1 MAPDNMT
8 AKTLVLCWGRRLVNT
23 DTQAAVGGKNVRAL
37 AVLTQ
42 FWFTEWVW
50 VSSESLP
57 PSLPRSHS
65 AVVCGGWHLA
75 LRLSCLPPPLFSA
88 LQWDHVV
95 LLISQ
100 QWPYSLPFPL
110 FSLPLCISSFPLSSS
125 PSLTDTSGRLFVTSP
140 HRRVDGL
147 HFMRCYDFFF
157 FPPEPRSFFTSSPHS
172 PSSLEPW
179 LSLASSPSFTRASKY
194 PFAATVTPE
203 KKRENV

>member
-1 MAPDNMT
+1 MASHNALLISSGEIWSTSTYMQT
-8 AKTLVLCWGRRLVNT
+8 
-23 DTQAAVGGKNVRAL
+23 AAVTNVLKL

-42 FWFTEWVW
+42 FWFWKCR
-50 VSSESLP
+50 SAMG

-110 FSLPLCISSFPLSSS
+110 FSLSTFPHSSCLRLLPSRRHIRQTICNFS
-125 PSLTDTSGRLFVTSP
+125 PAVTSTLFTLL
-140 HRRVDGL
+140 GA
-147 HFMRCYDFFF
+147 FFF
-157 FPPEPRSFFTSSPHS
+157 FFLTFFSSTRSFSTSPPTHPALWSLGCRLPVLQVSPEHQS
-172 PSSLEPW
+172 T
-179 LSLASSPSFTRASKY
+179 LSQPQLLLKNGGTF
-194 PFAATVTPE
+194 
-203 KKRENV
+203 